1 MTPQPAADHPVRLPL
16 PPRFVLG
23 KTVIDRVSMQRA
35 VLLLRDVLLHRGTR
49 PPLTVVGPN
58 AHLVNIAERD
68 ERFAGA
74 MRSADLA
81 VPDGISVVLAS
92 RLLGAPVPERVTGGD
107 LMEAMCAEAA
117 KCGLHVF
124 LLGGPTG
131 AATLAA
137 CNLGRRYPGL
147 KICGTYCPPPGFEKD
162 PAELERMRAAIS
174 SEAPDL
180 LFVAFG
186 APKQEIWMSENQ
198 PFLPVGVMVAV
209 GAAFERLAGLR
220 RRAPRWM
227 QRAGL
232 EWFFR
237 LMLEPRRLWRRYLI
251 GNCSFALLV
260 LRQVLREKW
269 APARVDPKKT
279 AY

>member
-1 MTPQPAADHPVRLPL
+1 MSATAAITPEAAAGQPARLRL

-23 KTVIDRVSMQRA
+23 KTVVDRISMQRA
-35 VLLLRDVLLHRGTR
+35 VLLLSDALLHRGAR

-58 AHLVNIAERD
+58 AHLVNLAEHD
-68 ERFAGA
+68 ERFAAA
-74 MRSADLA
+74 MQSADLA

-92 RLLGAPVPERVTGGD
+92 RLLGVPVPERVTGGD

-117 KCGLHVF
+117 RCGLHVF
-124 LLGGPTG
+124 LLGGPPG

-137 CNLGRRYPGL
+137 CNLEQRYPGL
-147 KICGTYCPPPGFEKD
+147 NICGTCCPPLGFEKD
-162 PAELERMRAAIS
+162 PLELERMRAAIS
-174 SEAPDL
+174 RESPDL

-198 PFLPVGVMVAV
+198 PLLSVGAMVAV
-209 GAAFERLAGLR
+209 GAAFERQAGLR

-237 LMLEPRRLWRRYLI
+237 LMIEPRRLWRRYLI

-260 LRQVLREKW
+260 LRQALREKW
-269 APARVDPKKT
+269 GLGGG
-279 AY
+279 